1 MHMTLRAIR
10 QDHNLSQEQVAQ
22 ILGVDRR
29 VYSRYENGTNEMP
42 MHHYIKLADF
52 YGVSLDFL
60 VGRDEQRNGQDG
72 SETNAG

>member
-1 MHMTLRAIR
+1 MNKIFQELRK
-10 QDHNLSQEQVAQ
+10 QHKLTSKQVAEA
-22 ILGVDRR
+22 LGIAQQQ
-29 VYSRYENGTNEMP
+29 YSLYETGKREIP
-42 MHHYIKLADF
+42 VSKLIKLADF

>member
-1 MHMTLRAIR
+1 MHNLLRAIR
-10 QDHNLSQEQVAQ
+10 EEKGYSQQQIAQ
-22 ILGVDRR
+22 ILEIKQQH
-29 VYSRYENGTNEMP
+29 YSRYEKGQHEMP